1 MNDWLR
7 DLPSQPLRL
16 CLPAQHDD
24 EKEANLFYSAKGYVV
39 MSVCVTRDMKHL

>member
-16 CLPAQHDD
+16 LPTFPFLLGAACWARP
-24 EKEANLFYSAKGYVV
+24 EKNEGADRLGS
-39 MSVCVTRDMKHL
+39 